1 MVKIAVDAMGGDNA
15 PGEIV
20 AGAVMAAQSREDIQ
34 IFLIGKEEVVSEEL
48 KKHTYKKEQIEV
60 VNATEVIET
69 EEPPVNAFRQPR
81 SLRRESRRSMR
92 SARRKIRPSWS
103 A

>member
-48 KKHTYKKEQIEV
+48 KKHT
-60 VNATEVIET
+60 
-69 EEPPVNAFRQPR
+69 R
-81 SLRRESRRSMR
+81 SRLSMRLRSSRRRNRRSMR

>member
-48 KKHTYKKEQIEV
+48 KKHTYKKEQI
-60 VNATEVIET
+60 
-69 EEPPVNAFRQPR
+69 
-81 SLRRESRRSMR
+81 
-92 SARRKIRPSWS
+92 WS
-103 A
+103 AGVRRMHSVPRAAPARFWSADR

>member
-48 KKHTYKKEQIEV
+48 KKHTYKKEQIELSM
-60 VNATEVIET
+60 
-69 EEPPVNAFRQPR
+69 RLR
-81 SLRRESRRSMR
+81 SSRRRNRRSMR
-92 SARRKIRPSWS
+92 SARRRFVYRGRHEYGPQG
-103 A
+103 

>member
-48 KKHTYKKEQIEV
+48 KKHTYTK
-60 VNATEVIET
+60 
-69 EEPPVNAFRQPR
+69 PVFRHCGICGPNE
-81 SLRRESRRSMR
+81 SLFHRHAAAVPLFIVHSHITSIFTILE
-92 SARRKIRPSWS
+92 INL
-103 A
+103 